1 MFQIPV
7 QLWYFEYRFTAF
19 DFLQGDLTMDENET
33 GPGKRRRLKISH
45 ILIIL
50 LLVGIGYFVFF
61 RLSLKSKLQAR
72 IDAIRAAG
80 YPVTCIELD
89 QWYKIPPDAEN
100 AAYTIEEAFS
110 FYKTWDKEKSRSLPL
125 IGSAELPPRTEPLPA
140 EMKTLVAEYISDN
153 NEALELFHK
162 AAGIEHCRY
171 PIDLSA
177 GFATLVP
184 NLSEMRN
191 AVRLLELEAVLHA
204 ENGDGPAATLS
215 AISSF
220 GIARS
225 LAKEPVTISQLVRSG
240 CQNIAISTVEQVVNR
255 TELTDEQLIELIE
268 RVRESERLSDISR
281 AFVGERCVGIAFIR
295 DPEGIYPGLMGGNIP
310 VLVRPVLALY
320 KSVGMAEADAIIY
333 LDLMDGYMKSTRL
346 PLHERQK
353 AVDAVSAKIQS
364 ISKVHVLLHEI
375 IPALSRVTTLE
386 LRTIAHLRTADAAL
400 AVQRYRLAAGKLP
413 DKLAN
418 LVPTY
423 LQSVPK
429 DPFDGNEL
437 RYKKL
442 ETGFVVYSIGEDL
455 SDEGGKEKPPRKIKG
470 EPPKWDVTFIVE
482 R

>member
-1 MFQIPV
+1 
-7 QLWYFEYRFTAF
+7 
-19 DFLQGDLTMDENET
+19 MDENKT
-33 GPGKRRRLKISH
+33 SPGKRRRLKISH

-50 LLVGIGYFVFF
+50 LLAGIGYFVFF
-61 RLSLKSKLQAR
+61 RLSLKSKLQVR
-72 IDAIRAAG
+72 IDDIRAAG

-89 QWYKIPPDAEN
+89 QWYKIPPNVEN
-100 AAYTIEEAFS
+100 AAYTIEDAFS
-110 FYKTWDKEKSRSLPL
+110 LYKTWDKEKSRSLPL
-125 IGSAELPPRTEPLPA
+125 IGRAELPPRTESLPT
-140 EMKTLVAEYISDN
+140 EMKTLIAEYISDN

-162 AAGIEHCRY
+162 AAEIEHCRY

-177 GFATLVP
+177 GYASLMP
-184 NLSEMRN
+184 YLSEMRN
-191 AVRLLELEAVLHA
+191 GVRLLELEAVLHA
-204 ENGDGPAATLS
+204 EDGDTAAATLS
-215 AISSF
+215 AISGF

-255 TELTDEQLIELIE
+255 AELTDKQLIELIE

-295 DPEGIYPGLMGGNIP
+295 DPGAVLMGGNNR
-310 VLVRPVLALY
+310 VLVRPVIPLY
-320 KSVGMAEADAIIY
+320 KTVGMAEADTVIY

-353 AVDAVSAKIQS
+353 AADAVSAKIQS
-364 ISKVHVLLHEI
+364 ISKVHILLHEI
-375 IPALSRVTTLE
+375 MPALSRATTIE

-400 AVQRYRLAAGKLP
+400 SAQRYRLTSGKLP
-413 DKLAN
+413 DKLAD

-442 ETGFVVYSIGEDL
+442 DTGFVVYSIGEDL
-455 SDEGGKEKPPRKIKG
+455 SDDGGKEKPSRRTKESPN
-470 EPPKWDVTFIVE
+470 WDATFIVE

>member
-1 MFQIPV
+1 
-7 QLWYFEYRFTAF
+7 
-19 DFLQGDLTMDENET
+19 MDENKT

-89 QWYKIPPDAEN
+89 QWYKIPPNAEN
-100 AAYTIEEAFS
+100 AAYTIEDAFS
-110 FYKTWDKEKSRSLPL
+110 FYKTWDKEKSRPLPL
-125 IGSAELPPRTEPLPA
+125 VGRADLPPRTEPLPV
-140 EMKTLVAEYISDN
+140 EMKALIAEYIADN
-153 NEALELFHK
+153 KKALELFHQ

-171 PIDLSA
+171 FIDLSA
-177 GFATLVP
+177 GLATLLPHV
-184 NLSEMRN
+184 SEMRN
-191 AVRLLELEAVLHA
+191 AARLLELEAILHA
-204 ENGDGPAATLS
+204 EDGDGAAATLS
-215 AISSF
+215 AISGF

-225 LAKEPVTISQLVRSG
+225 LAKEPVTVSQLVRSG
-240 CQNIAISTVEQVVNR
+240 CQNVAISTVEQVVNR

-268 RVRESERLSDISR
+268 RVRESERVSDISR
-281 AFVGERCVGIAFIR
+281 AFAGERCMGIAIIR
-295 DPEGIYPGLMGGNIP
+295 DPEDVIMGGNIP
-310 VLVRPVLALY
+310 VLVRPVLSLY
-320 KSVGMAEADAIIY
+320 KTVGLAEADGVIF

-364 ISKVHVLLHEI
+364 TSKIHVLLHEI

-400 AVQRYRLAAGKLP
+400 AVQRYRLASGKLP
-413 DKLAN
+413 DKLAD

-423 LQSVPK
+423 LQSVPE

-442 ETGFVVYSIGEDL
+442 EPGFVVYSVGEDL
-455 SDEGGKEKPPRKIKG
+455 SDDGGKEQPSRKIKG